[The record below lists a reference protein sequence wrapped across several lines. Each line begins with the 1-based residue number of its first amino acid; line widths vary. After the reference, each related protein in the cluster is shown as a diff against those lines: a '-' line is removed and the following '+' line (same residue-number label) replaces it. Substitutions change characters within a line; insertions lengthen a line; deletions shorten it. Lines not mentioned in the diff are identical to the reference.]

1 LKGGFFLYISLQ
13 INTNSEIWPQS
24 SHILVNYY
32 IILFLI
38 ILSVPGSVSRQ
49 KGPAVSGGLV
59 FSGNHQ
65 EPVGSFKRAPE
76 LPPGKATYLHITK
89 DNLIELGPEYSVT
102 FSASFRYNFTSGN
115 ILSIG
120 NPAYKLDLRFNA
132 SPNSDSV
139 FLNLLFN
146 GEESVPRF
154 VFAKEDIHEGKSFR
168 IKLSVD
174 GASGRL
180 WLSINGMDKKSSM
193 TPFPAEEPSEIFM
206 GSPPGKN
213 DCAPMTVQDLRISIA
228 GELAHIYKFNETDGN
243 IAYDSEGDLD
253 ARAINHEWLINRHY
267 FWTVHDSITL
277 NKSDYQGIFND
288 PYNNRFG
295 ILTGEGIEYY
305 SFNHRNFKLS
315 KYPEPDRTRFGMY
328 AFPNQDLVVGYCS
341 FWPDNEA
348 VTYDFKNGRG
358 TGKLTVDTKEGHHYG
373 GRVFVDTRTGSV
385 NIFGGY
391 GWYKTRNQLYRFNR
405 SSGKWDE
412 LKTKGDFISPRHN
425 FAVLPSDEK
434 DVYYIIGGAGNSSG
448 NQADGFRNLWDIFR
462 FNLDSLSFTRIFDWG
477 KKENYHVNF
486 RAVWADEGENTIYAS
501 LRPEG
506 WGEGRSKIMGRIQ
519 LGDTV
524 LAIVGDTGKTAGFY
538 PAEGELVIDRETN
551 RLYSVIPVEYDSTV
565 TVRIHS
571 INTPLLSDIEYK
583 ELHSN
588 SPNVLAMNRSSN
600 WSIWGIPLAALLL
613 LPLASIYIRRYRR
626 KKKIA
631 GRDGLDKPV
640 GEMLGADKKPESNL
654 ITIFGGLRINDESG
668 FDITRKLTP
677 KQYEILT
684 LIALHTFNDKNLRGI
699 ELHRLDRV
707 IWQGTPAENI
717 KNTRKVTL
725 SKIRATLKE
734 YDGVSLTVNENKV
747 SLRLDQRFR
756 NEIESYFLLKRYFSD
771 SDKINDVESITN
783 FIRIVGRGK
792 FMGALAEEWVD
803 DLRPKEENE
812 ITAIITLYLKRIFE
826 EGRLESCIGIID
838 TISVHDPLNEE
849 LLCIK
854 LRSLYNLGRHSIAL
868 ETYNSYRREYQTIFN
883 TNYSTSLQDLLK
895 S

>member
-1 LKGGFFLYISLQ
+1 MKGGFFLYISLQ

-146 GEESVPRF
+146 GKESVPRF

-174 GASGRL
+174 EASGRL

-213 DCAPMTVQDLRISIA
+213 DCAPMTVQDLRINIM
-228 GELAHIYKFNETDGN
+228 GELAHRYLFNETDGN
-243 IAYDSEGDLD
+243 IAYDSEGSLD
-253 ARAINHEWLINRHY
+253 GQVINHEWLINRHY
-267 FWTVHDSITL
+267 FWSVYDSITL

-305 SFNHRNFKLS
+305 SFNHRNFELT
-315 KYPEPDRTRFGMY
+315 KYLEPHRTRFGVFS
-328 AFPNQDLVVGYCS
+328 FPNQNLIEGHCS

-358 TGKLTVDTKEGHHYG
+358 TGKLTLDTKEGHHYG
-373 GRVFVDTRTGSV
+373 GSVFVDTKSGSV
-385 NIFGGY
+385 YIFGGY
-391 GWYKTRNQLYRFNR
+391 GWYKTRNKLYRFNKASR
-405 SSGKWDE
+405 NWED

-434 DVYYIIGGAGNSSG
+434 DIYYIIGGVGNRSG

-462 FNLDSLSFTRIFDWG
+462 FNLDSLSFTRVFDWG
-477 KKENYHVNF
+477 KKENYQVNN
-486 RAVWADEGENTIYAS
+486 RAVWANDGKNMIYAS
-501 LRPEG
+501 LRPDG
-506 WGEGRSKIMGRIQ
+506 WGEGRSKVMGRIQ

-524 LAIVGDTGKTAGFY
+524 LAMVGDTGMTSGHY
-538 PAEGELVIDRETN
+538 PAEGDLIIDYGTE
-551 RLYSVIPVEYDSTV
+551 RLYSVIPVEYDTTV
-565 TVRIHS
+565 TVRILS
-571 INTPLLSDIEYK
+571 IKTPLLSDMEYRN
-583 ELHSN
+583 LHAN
-588 SPNVLAMNRSSN
+588 SPNVLAMNRSSF
-600 WSIWGIPLAALLL
+600 WAVWGIPIAALLL
-613 LPLASIYIRRYRR
+613 LPIASIYIRRHRR
-626 KKKIA
+626 KKKGTHPFGNLIP
-631 GRDGLDKPV
+631 GKEEPRK
-640 GEMLGADKKPESNL
+640 EKKPECNL
-654 ITIFGGLRINDESG
+654 VSIFGGLRIHDSSG

-677 KQYEILT
+677 KQCEILT
-684 LIALHTFNDKNLRGI
+684 LIALHTFNDKNLKGI

-707 IWQGTPAENI
+707 IWQDTPAENI
-717 KNTRKVTL
+717 KNTRNVTL
-725 SKIRATLKE
+725 SKIRAALKE
-734 YDGVSLTVNENKV
+734 FDGVSLIVIENKV

-756 NEIESYFLLKRYFSD
+756 NEIENYFLLKRYFSET
-771 SDKINDVESITN
+771 DKINDEESMSN
-783 FIRIVGRGK
+783 FIRIAGRGK

-803 DLRPKEENE
+803 DLRSKEENE
-812 ITAIITLYLKRIFE
+812 ITAVITLYLKRIFE
-826 EGRLESCIGIID
+826 EGRFESCIGIID